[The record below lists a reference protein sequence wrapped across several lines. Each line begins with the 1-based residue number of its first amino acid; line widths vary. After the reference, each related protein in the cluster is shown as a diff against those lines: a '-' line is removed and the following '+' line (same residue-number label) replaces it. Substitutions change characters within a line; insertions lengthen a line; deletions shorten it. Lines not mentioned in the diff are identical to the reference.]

1 MGASLPPKPE
11 PKQQQKEPSPAAP
24 PPAKE
29 EEMEVESEESDV
41 ELDMEGVIK
50 SPDPEE
56 AHEMGD
62 FEKKEMTDEEMEKFD
77 EKRGEAMSAFSE
89 GEWESAIGLF
99 TEAIRLNPNSAAMF
113 AKRGACFIKVQKPDA
128 CVRDCT
134 RAIELNP

>member
-29 EEMEVESEESDV
+29 EDMEVESEESDV

-56 AHEMGD
+56 AHEM
-62 FEKKEMTDEEMEKFD
+62 
-77 EKRGEAMSAFSE
+77 
-89 GEWESAIGLF
+89 
-99 TEAIRLNPNSAAMF
+99 
-113 AKRGACFIKVQKPDA
+113 V
-128 CVRDCT
+128 CVELTVSDKDCILMLSWF
-134 RAIELNP
+134 RATLRRRK